1 MQLLYLEVSLLCPW
15 LGGWVFCEVSR
26 VECIQT
32 MNDYC
37 MRRIISMVTALDP
50 DFGVSLAHRDGTG
63 TKTKPLLHDI

>member
-1 MQLLYLEVSLLCPW
+1 
-15 LGGWVFCEVSR
+15 
-26 VECIQT
+26 